1 MRRRFAGAATAS
13 LLLLVAALAVPLFAE
28 ELGTCLVPAEG
39 TGLVDSDGNL
49 ISTAPETWLAQ
60 AAASCKKRPNGRCE
74 GNCPGKQV
82 CRKVKRPAKPDICQ
96 CGIR

>member
-1 MRRRFAGAATAS
+1 MLGRHFHLSLAS
-13 LLLLVAALAVPLFAE
+13 ANPE
-28 ELGTCLVPAEG
+28 EQRLSPMPAEG
-39 TGLVDSDGNL
+39 TELVDSDESL

-82 CRKVKRPAKPDICQ
+82 CRMVKRPAKPDVCQ
-96 CGIR
+96 CGMR